1 VASRSTPDGKRLIAA
16 STVGNRGNTIHVW
29 NVGDGKPVRS
39 LTAGNVVSFLD
50 VSADGCSV
58 ATGNQQGIHVQD
70 ALTWKVQQ
78 SNRLGV
84 PSSNH
89 GSES

>member
-1 VASRSTPDGKRLIAA
+1 MASRSTLDGKRLIAA
-16 STVGNRGNTIHVW
+16 GTVGNRGNTIRVW
-29 NVGDGKPVRS
+29 NVGDGKTVRS
-39 LTAGNVVSFLD
+39 LAAGYVVSFLD
-50 VSADGCSV
+50 VSAGGSLV
-58 ATGNQQGIHVQD
+58 VTGNQQGFHVQD